1 LLFFF
6 SSRRRH
12 TRCYRDW
19 SSDVCSSDLLSATT
33 MRNTGLF
40 FAPIRFIRILTAIN
54 QNAQFGRRQMTL
66 SALRRVGRW
75 FQKRGEPIQGVW
87 AWQAPFLVFW
97 PGRACLG
104 EVVDHRRFAV
114 AAERDLLHVARDER
128 RL

>member
-1 LLFFF
+1 MNLP
-6 SSRRRH
+6 SRGLR
-12 TRCYRDW
+12 
-19 SSDVCSSDLLSATT
+19 LSATT

-87 AWQAPFLVFW
+87 AWQARSEEHTSELQSPDHLVCRLLLEKKKEQT
-97 PGRACLG
+97 PYHARPHQRRA
-104 EVVDHRRFAV
+104 RP
-114 AAERDLLHVARDER
+114 
-128 RL
+128 